1 MVTGVLLFQAIAC
14 AVLSGIV
21 ASNKNRNPAGWGVLG
36 FLFGLFGLI
45 AVLVMEEVEP
55 QEKEVS
61 GRRSSQ
67 SSGAQEFN
75 PDKHEKKCPDCAEYI
90 KIEAR
95 VCKHCGREFS
105 DEEVKRQVDERRKS
119 VKADQGGSEGK
130 SGSRGRRD
138 EENYKSDD
146 HDTEEILSTHDF
158 NGVGICEDC
167 DYTRGYAKA
176 NNYVCPGS

>member
-1 MVTGVLLFQAIAC
+1 VVTGVLLFQAIAC

-55 QEKEVS
+55 QEKKEAS

-75 PDKHEKKCPDCAEYI
+75 PDEHEKKCPDCAEYI

-105 DEEVKRQVDERRKS
+105 DEEVKRHIEEQKDKAEKER
-119 VKADQGGSEGK
+119 KARE
-130 SGSRGRRD
+130 
-138 EENYKSDD
+138 Y
-146 HDTEEILSTHDF
+146 DTEEVLSTHSF
-158 NGVGICEDC
+158 SGIVCEDC
-167 DYTRGYAKA
+167 GKKRSYIKSEKYL
-176 NNYVCPGS
+176 CPE

>member
-14 AVLSGIV
+14 GALSGIV

-61 GRRSSQ
+61 GRRSSRQ
-67 SSGAQEFN
+67 SGAQEFD

-105 DEEVKRQVDERRKS
+105 DEEVKRQVEERR
-119 VKADQGGSEGK
+119 K

-138 EENYKSDD
+138 AENYKSDD